1 MSAVVGA
8 ENRKPKPPMRMG
20 PYAAAVRED
29 DSARRQRRE
38 DSKRKAP
45 QVRRLAGLVPPF
57 LAETE
62 SAKSVSSDIQIN
74 PNTIQ

>member
-29 DSARRQRRE
+29 DSARQQRRE
-38 DSKRKAP
+38 GSKRKAP
-45 QVRRLAGLVPPF
+45 QVRKLAGLVPPF

-62 SAKSVSSDIQIN
+62 GFEPSIQVLAQML
-74 PNTIQ
+74 P

>member
-1 MSAVVGA
+1 MLPPA
-8 ENRKPKPPMRMG
+8 ENRH
-20 PYAAAVRED
+20 
-29 DSARRQRRE
+29 RQALRHR
-38 DSKRKAP
+38 KRKAP
-45 QVRRLAGLVPPF
+45 QIRELAGLVPPF